1 MVFKINF
8 YKYRKVAFLFSLIL
22 MLFSVFLF
30 VKKNLNLGIDFKGG
44 VMVEAKFKSAPNLED
59 LRKNISSFLS
69 TNIEIQEFGDPET
82 ILFRIEKKSN
92 DEEEQKLI
100 ISELKK
106 GLPSDVDYRRVEF
119 VGPKVGKELQ
129 ILGLK
134 AILYSLVA
142 MFIYIWFR
150 FSGWQFGLGA
160 VFALFHDVFSTL
172 GFFAL
177 TQIEFNLASIA
188 AILTIAGYSI
198 NDTVVVFDRVREN
211 LVKTEI
217 PLSELLN
224 KSINQT
230 LSRTIMTSL
239 TTLLALLALFLFGG
253 EVIKGFVSAMM
264 WGVLVGTYSSIFIA
278 SPLIIIFG
286 YINKKKININFERL
300 PCNTTLES
308 IAKYLF

>member
-1 MVFKINF
+1 MVFNINF
-8 YKYRKVAFLFSLIL
+8 YKYRKFAFLFSLIL
-22 MLFSVFLF
+22 MFFSVFLF

-44 VMVEAKFKSAPNLED
+44 VMVEAKFNSAPNLED
-59 LRKNISSFLS
+59 LRENISSFLS

-286 YINKKKININFERL
+286 YINKRKN
-300 PCNTTLES
+300 
-308 IAKYLF
+308 

>member
-69 TNIEIQEFGDPET
+69 TNIEIQEFGDSET

-286 YINKKKININFERL
+286 YINKKKN
-300 PCNTTLES
+300 
-308 IAKYLF
+308 

>member
-1 MVFKINF
+1 MYFNFNF
-8 YKYRKVAFLFSLIL
+8 YKYRKIAFVFSFLLMILSIFLF
-22 MLFSVFLF
+22 F
-30 VKKNLNLGIDFKGG
+30 KKNLNLRIDIKGG
-44 VMVEAKFKSAPNLED
+44 VMVDAKFLSEPSLLE
-59 LRKNISSFLS
+59 LRNNVSSFIEG
-69 TNIEIQEFGDPET
+69 NIEIQEFGEPT
-82 ILFRIEKKSN
+82 TVLFRIEKNS
-92 DEEEQKLI
+92 DEENEQKMI
-100 ISELKK
+100 VAKLKDS
-106 GLPSDVDYRRVEF
+106 LPENVDYRRVEF
-119 VGPKVGKELQ
+119 VGPKVGIELQ
-129 ILGLK
+129 IMGLK
-134 AILYSLVA
+134 AILYSLIA

-198 NDTVVVFDRVREN
+198 NDTVVVFDRIREN
-211 LVKTEI
+211 LMKTEI
-217 PLSELLN
+217 PFSELLN

-239 TTLLALLALFLFGG
+239 TTLLALLALFIFGG

-278 SPLIIIFG
+278 SPLIILFG
-286 YINKKKININFERL
+286 FVREKK
-300 PCNTTLES
+300 S
-308 IAKYLF
+308 

>member
-1 MVFKINF
+1 MVFNINF
-8 YKYRKVAFLFSLIL
+8 YKYRKIAFLFSLIL
-22 MLFSVFLF
+22 MLFSIFLF
-30 VKKNLNLGIDFKGG
+30 VKNNLNLGIDFKGG
-44 VMVEAKFKSAPNLED
+44 IMVEAKFKSAPNLED
-59 LRKNISSFLS
+59 LRKSISSFLS
-69 TNIEIQEFGDPET
+69 TNIEIQEFGDSET

-92 DEEEQKLI
+92 DEDEQKLI

-106 GLPSDVDYRRVEF
+106 GLPDDVDYRRVEF

-211 LVKTEI
+211 LVKTEV

-253 EVIKGFVSAMM
+253 AVIKGFVSAMM

-286 YINKKKININFERL
+286 YINKKKN
-300 PCNTTLES
+300 
-308 IAKYLF
+308 

>member
-1 MVFKINF
+1 MIFNINF
-8 YKYRKVAFLFSLIL
+8 YKYRKIAFLFSLIL
-22 MLFSVFLF
+22 MLFSIFLF

-44 VMVEAKFKSAPNLED
+44 VMVEAKFKSTPNLTD
-59 LRKNISSFLS
+59 LRSKVSSFLN
-69 TNIEIQEFGDPET
+69 TNIEIQEFGDSET

-106 GLPSDVDYRRVEF
+106 ALPDDVDYRRVEF

-134 AILYSLVA
+134 AILYSLLA

-150 FSGWQFGLGA
+150 FSGWQFGVGA

-198 NDTVVVFDRVREN
+198 NDTVVVFDRIREN
-211 LVKTEI
+211 LLKAEV
-217 PLSELLN
+217 PFSDLLN

-239 TTLLALLALFLFGG
+239 TTLLALFALFIFGG
-253 EVIKGFVSAMM
+253 EVIKGFVSAMI

-278 SPLIIIFG
+278 SPLIILFG
-286 YINKKKININFERL
+286 FKRVKD
-300 PCNTTLES
+300 
-308 IAKYLF
+308 

>member
-1 MVFKINF
+1 MVFNINF
-8 YKYRKVAFLFSLIL
+8 YKYRKIAFLFSLIL
-22 MLFSVFLF
+22 MLFSIFLF
-30 VKKNLNLGIDFKGG
+30 VKNNLNLGIDFKGG
-44 VMVEAKFKSAPNLED
+44 IMVEAKFKSAPNLED
-59 LRKNISSFLS
+59 LRKSISSFLS
-69 TNIEIQEFGDPET
+69 TNIEIQEFGDSKT

-92 DEEEQKLI
+92 DEEGQKLI
-100 ISELKK
+100 ISKLKK
-106 GLPSDVDYRRVEF
+106 GLPGDVDYRRVEF

-286 YINKKKININFERL
+286 YINKKKN
-300 PCNTTLES
+300 
-308 IAKYLF
+308 

>member
-1 MVFKINF
+1 MNFNFNF
-8 YKYRKVAFLFSLIL
+8 YKYRKIAFVFSFLLMTFSIFLF
-22 MLFSVFLF
+22 FN
-30 VKKNLNLGIDFKGG
+30 KNLNLGIDFRGG
-44 VMVEAKFKSAPNLED
+44 VMVEAKFLSEPNLIE
-59 LRKNISSFLS
+59 LRNRISSTLDG
-69 TNIEIQEFGDPET
+69 NIEIQEFGDPT
-82 ILFRIEKKSN
+82 TVLFRIEKKS
-92 DEEEQKLI
+92 EEENEQKKI
-100 ISELKK
+100 VDMLKNS
-106 GLPSDVDYRRVEF
+106 LPEDVDYRRVEF

-129 ILGLK
+129 IMGLK
-134 AILYSLVA
+134 AILYSLIA

-198 NDTVVVFDRVREN
+198 NDTVVVFDRIREN
-211 LVKTEI
+211 LVKTEV
-217 PLSELLN
+217 PFSDLLN

-239 TTLLALLALFLFGG
+239 TTLLALFALFIFGG
-253 EVIKGFVSAMM
+253 EVIKGFVSAMI

-278 SPLIIIFG
+278 SPLIILFG
-286 YINKKKININFERL
+286 FVREKQ
-300 PCNTTLES
+300 T
-308 IAKYLF
+308 

>member
-1 MVFKINF
+1 
-8 YKYRKVAFLFSLIL
+8 

-286 YINKKKININFERL
+286 YINKKKN
-300 PCNTTLES
+300 
-308 IAKYLF
+308 

>member
-286 YINKKKININFERL
+286 YINKKKN
-300 PCNTTLES
+300 
-308 IAKYLF
+308 